1 MIEKD
6 KIKINKSY
14 FSYEKNIFLFLKYL
28 DLYLMPYLLTKS
40 LLSFDHYIF
49 KSFYIF
55 LISFFSNTFS
65 AISGGGAGLLQLPA
79 LILSGVPYYQALA
92 SHKLATVALGIGGS
106 LRNYKSLGN
115 DISVAWQILI
125 FGLPGVILGAS
136 VVEYI
141 SEKYLYLI
149 LGIISILLAFYSFL
163 KPDLGLSSGN
173 KKLNF
178 VHKIR
183 FLIFIFFIGILNGSI
198 SSGTGLLVTMLLIKT
213 FEMDFLRAISLTF
226 FTVGIF
232 WNFIGAVF
240 LTRIGSV
247 PSNILLALIIGSFT
261 GGYLGAHI
269 SKISGNTLIK
279 KTFITVCILVG
290 ISLLMKSIK
299 SFF

>member
-1 MIEKD
+1 M
-6 KIKINKSY
+6 
-14 FSYEKNIFLFLKYL
+14 
-28 DLYLMPYLLTKS
+28 LYLFTILLGN
-40 LLSFDHYIF
+40 FDHSLF
-49 KSFYIF
+49 KSIYIF

-79 LILSGVPYYQALA
+79 LILSGVPYYLALA
-92 SHKLATVALGIGGS
+92 SHKFATVALGIGGS

-125 FGLPGVILGAS
+125 FGLPGVILGTS

-149 LGIISILLAFYSFL
+149 LGIISILLAFYSFF

-173 KKLNF
+173 KELNF
-178 VHKIR
+178 VNKIR
-183 FLIFIFFIGILNGSI
+183 FFIFIFLIGILNGSI
-198 SSGTGLLVTMLLIKT
+198 SSGTGLLVTILLIKT
-213 FEMDFLRAISLTF
+213 FEMDFLRAISMTF

-240 LTRIGSV
+240 LARIGSV
-247 PSNILLALIIGSFT
+247 PPNVLIVLIIGSFT
-261 GGYLGAHI
+261 GEYFGAHL
-269 SKISGNTLIK
+269 SKLNGNFLIK

-290 ISLLMKSIK
+290 ISLLIKSIK
-299 SFF
+299 SFL